1 MTKKIKTEPQKDQE
15 VPVVEAVAEDKP
27 EEAGK
32 PQAGEHPVRHFLLEL
47 LETIALAA
55 ALFS

>member
-1 MTKKIKTEPQKDQE
+1 
-15 VPVVEAVAEDKP
+15 VVEAVAEDKP